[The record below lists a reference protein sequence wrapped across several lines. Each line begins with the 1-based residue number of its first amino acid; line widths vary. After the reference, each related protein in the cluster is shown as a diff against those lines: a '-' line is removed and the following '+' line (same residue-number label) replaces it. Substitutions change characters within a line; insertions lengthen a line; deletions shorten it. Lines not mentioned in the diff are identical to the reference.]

1 MPVAGTL
8 RTVALAAAAATLAW
22 ASGEYAV
29 AAPLALAAAAV
40 EAGGRR
46 ALAAGALVLIGAVL
60 AAQPTAA
67 AALAAP
73 ASLGVLLALRA
84 RLERERDAMRRSAL
98 RDPLTGLGNRRMLDE
113 RLRYE
118 LTRHARNGQRLT
130 VLALDLDG
138 FKAINDRFGHD
149 AGDEVLQEVA
159 LALADVVRAQDTV
172 VRLGGDEFCVLA
184 PDTDRDGAERLTIR
198 VREALAGLG
207 SGVAGV
213 SASVGTAVF
222 PDDAEQADRLL
233 AAADAEALERKRR
246 RRGGAVRPARAA

>member
-1 MPVAGTL
+1 MPIAGAVRTL
-8 RTVALAAAAATLAW
+8 SMAAAAAALAW
-22 ASGEYAV
+22 ASGEYAA
-29 AAPLALAAAAV
+29 AAPVALAAAAV
-40 EAGGRR
+40 ETTGRR
-46 ALAAGALVLIGAVL
+46 ALAAGALVLLAAAV
-60 AAQPTAA
+60 AAQPTAVG
-67 AALAAP
+67 ALAAP

-159 LALADVVRAQDTV
+159 VALADVVRAQDTV

-184 PDTDRDGAERLTIR
+184 PQTDRDGAERLTVR
-198 VREALAGLG
+198 VRGALAGLG

-213 SASVGTAVF
+213 SASVGAAVF
-222 PDDAEQADRLL
+222 PDDGEQADRLL
-233 AAADAEALERKRR
+233 AAADAEALDRKRHR
-246 RRGGAVRPARAA
+246 RSRAVRARAA